1 MGIPVVIYGK
11 SGSGKS
17 RSLKNF
23 EEDEIFFI
31 NVEKKLLPFR
41 KRFKYELK
49 SDDPMLIME
58 QLSKMPTKVA
68 VVDDTTFIM
77 TNMFM
82 RGHRNMKG
90 NQQFELYNNIADGIW
105 HMYEFVKNKLPD
117 DVIVYFIHHEDSDD
131 FGQTR
136 IKTIGKLL
144 DSKVCIEGIVT
155 ICIRCM
161 SKDGKHYFKVDTD
174 GSDLSKAPEEMFP
187 VGEFEN
193 DLKLVDSTIREYYGM
208 NEKKKEKE
216 KK

>member
-1 MGIPVVIYGK
+1 MGIPVAVYGK

-23 EEDEIFFI
+23 AEDEIFFI

-41 KRFKYELK
+41 KKFKYELK
-49 SDDPMLIME
+49 SDDPKLIME
-58 QLSKMPTKVA
+58 QLAKMPTKVA
-68 VVDDTTFIM
+68 VIDDTTFIM
-77 TNMFM
+77 TNLFM
-82 RGHRNMKG
+82 RKHRNMKG
-90 NQQFELYNNIADGIW
+90 NQQFDLYNDIADGIW
-105 HMYEFVKNKLPD
+105 SMYEFVKNKLPN

-174 GSDLSKAPEEMFP
+174 GSDITKAPEEMFSE
-187 VGEFEN
+187 GEFEN
-193 DLKLVDSTIREYYGM
+193 DLKLVDTIIREYYDM
-208 NEKKKEKE
+208 NEEKE
-216 KK
+216 NKE

>member
-1 MGIPVVIYGK
+1 MGIPVVLYGK

-23 EEDEIFFI
+23 AEDEIFFV

-41 KRFKYELK
+41 KRFKYELR
-49 SDDPMLIME
+49 SDDPILIMA
-58 QLSKMPTKVA
+58 QLAKMPTKVA
-68 VVDDTTFIM
+68 VIDDTTFIM

-90 NQQFELYNNIADGIW
+90 TQQFELYNNIADGIW
-105 HMYEFVKNKLPD
+105 NMYEFVKNNLPQ

-136 IKTIGKLL
+136 IRTIGKLL
-144 DSKVCIEGIVT
+144 DSKVNLEGIVT
-155 ICIRCM
+155 ICIRCL

-174 GSDLSKAPEEMFP
+174 GNDVSKAPEELFTES
-187 VGEFEN
+187 EFEN
-193 DLKLVDSTIREYYGM
+193 DLKLVDKTIREYYGM
-208 NEKKKEKE
+208 NEIKEDK
-216 KK
+216 

>member
-23 EEDEIFFI
+23 GEDEIFFI

-49 SDDPMLIME
+49 SDDPILIME
-58 QLSKMPTKVA
+58 QLAKMPTKVA

-208 NEKKKEKE
+208 NNKKEKE

>member
-1 MGIPVVIYGK
+1 MGIPVVVYGK

-23 EEDEIFFI
+23 AEDEILFI
-31 NVEKKLLPFR
+31 NVERKMLPF
-41 KRFKYELK
+41 KKKFKYELR
-49 SDDPMLIME
+49 SDDPELIKD
-58 QLSKMPTKVA
+58 QLGKMSTKTA

-82 RGHRNMKG
+82 RRHRNMKG
-90 NQQFELYNNIADGIW
+90 NQQFELYNDIGDGIW
-105 HMYEFVKNKLPD
+105 KMYEYVKNDLPN

-155 ICIRCM
+155 ICLRCM
-161 SKDGKHYFKVDTD
+161 SKDGQHYFRVSTD
-174 GSDLSKAPEEMFP
+174 GSDISKSPEEMFESE
-187 VGEFEN
+187 EFEN
-193 DLKLVDSTIREYYGM
+193 DLKMVDTKIREYYGL
-208 NEKKKEKE
+208 NEKGDDK
-216 KK
+216 

>member
-1 MGIPVVIYGK
+1 
-11 SGSGKS
+11 
-17 RSLKNF
+17 
-23 EEDEIFFI
+23 
-31 NVEKKLLPFR
+31 
-41 KRFKYELK
+41 
-49 SDDPMLIME
+49 MLIME

-105 HMYEFVKNKLPD
+105 HMYEFVKNKLQD

-208 NEKKKEKE
+208 NDKKEKE

>member
-23 EEDEIFFI
+23 SEDEIFFI
-31 NVEKKLLPFR
+31 NVEKKMLPFR
-41 KRFKYELK
+41 KKFKYELR

-58 QLSKMPTKVA
+58 QLAKMPTKVA
-68 VVDDTTFIM
+68 VIDDTTFIM

-105 HMYEFVKNKLPD
+105 HMYEFVKNNLPQ

-161 SKDGKHYFKVDTD
+161 SKDGKHYFKVSTD
-174 GSDLSKAPEEMFP
+174 GNDLSKSPEDMFQEE
-187 VGEFEN
+187 EFDN
-193 DLKLVDSTIREYYGM
+193 DLKLVDSTIREYYGLYEEEEG
-208 NEKKKEKE
+208 EKK
-216 KK
+216 